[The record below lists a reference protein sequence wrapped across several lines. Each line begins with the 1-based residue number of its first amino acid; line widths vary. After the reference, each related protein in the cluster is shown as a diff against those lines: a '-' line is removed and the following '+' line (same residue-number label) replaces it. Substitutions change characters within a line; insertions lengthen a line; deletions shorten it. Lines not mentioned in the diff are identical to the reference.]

1 MLQGKTAPYGA
12 ILQYGISLGVAA
24 TALAAVLGLSG
35 CVAAGSADT
44 PATTGGS
51 PDPVDSPGTGGPVE
65 ATTGTGGAAP
75 AVTPFFRAD
84 FESGIAGTQPAGWD
98 TFLAWQR
105 NVVNPYFDGTLAL
118 VDTLHAHGG
127 RNAVHFHGGGSP
139 AMLTR
144 PLPAGTTKLYVRVWV
159 YQARQFGMN
168 PGANHE
174 TLIGLRKSVG
184 SANDEVRF
192 GEIKGVIGT
201 NEAPTDN
208 IAPKFAQWG
217 MGPAFPPNT
226 WACYEVGFLGDQP
239 QHVLNAWING
249 TLVHSITAP
258 GQWNNGVMPMTWLN
272 GKFVEVTLGWHSFS
286 NITNDVWMDD
296 IALATERIGC
306 DG

>member
-1 MLQGKTAPYGA
+1 MLQGKAAPRAA
-12 ILQYGISLGVAA
+12 IVQYGISLGVAA
-24 TALAAVLGLSG
+24 TAFAASG
-35 CVAAGSADT
+35 CVAAGSGDA
-44 PATTGGS
+44 PAPSGGS
-51 PDPVDSPGTGGPVE
+51 PDPGGGVEAMAGPGGP
-65 ATTGTGGAAP
+65 AP
-75 AVTPFFRAD
+75 AVTPFFRDD
-84 FESGIAGTQPAGWD
+84 FESGVAGAQPAGWD
-98 TFLAWQR
+98 TFLAWQK

-144 PLPAGTTKLYVRVWV
+144 PLPAGTNKLYVRVWV
-159 YQARQFGMN
+159 YQARQLGMN

-174 TLIGLRKSVG
+174 TLIGLRRSVG

-249 TLVHSITAP
+249 ALVHSITAP
-258 GQWNNGVMPMTWLN
+258 DQWNNGVMPMTWLN
-272 GKFVEVTLGWHSFS
+272 GKFVEVIFGWHSFS

-306 DG
+306 NG

>member
-1 MLQGKTAPYGA
+1 MSQRKSAPRGA
-12 ILQYGISLGVAA
+12 ILFYRISLGLVTAA
-24 TALAAVLGLSG
+24 LGLSG
-35 CVAAGSADT
+35 CMVSGAGDVSSST
-44 PATTGGS
+44 GS
-51 PDPVDSPGTGGPVE
+51 PGIGGANE
-65 ATTGTGGAAP
+65 TSGGESAATTGTT
-75 AVTPFFRAD
+75 AVTPFFRED
-84 FESGIAGTQPAGWD
+84 FESGVAGKQPAGWD
-98 TFLAWQR
+98 TFLAWQK
-105 NVVNPYFDGTLAL
+105 NVVNPFFDGTLAL

-127 RNAVHFHGGGSP
+127 HNAVHFHGGGSP

-144 PLPAGTTKLYVRVWV
+144 PLPAGTNKLYVRAWV
-159 YQARQFGMN
+159 YQARQLGMN

-174 TLIGLRKSVG
+174 TLIGIRKSAG

-201 NEAPTDN
+201 NEVPTDN

-226 WACYEVGFLGDQP
+226 WACFEVAFLGDQP

-258 GQWNNGVMPMTWLN
+258 DQWNNGPMPMTWLN
-272 GKFVEVTLGWHSFS
+272 GKFVEVMFGWHSFS

-296 IALATERIGC
+296 IALATDRIGC
-306 DG
+306 N